1 MECDSKDAQKV
12 VITNQDKA
20 PVLVK
25 FSSGE
30 VYEAAAAQL
39 DPKTGVYIPTTSA
52 QCVES
57 ASGTMTLQYTHGDKC
72 VHRKFPEDRWTTA
85 QMGNESAFYYT
96 VPSWNFGDKAE
107 VCEGAPNNTNDT
119 DNHNNVNVDVDE
131 GPRGNSNGAWWHW
144 FWPRECMRVN
154 QNNPWEFWLVL
165 FLVGLLLFLA
175 LYSWQSNSLTSI
187 FNSSTFT
194 SCTACPAAAEL
205 QQLLKRKV

>member
-1 MECDSKDAQKV
+1 MECDSKDAQRV

-52 QCVES
+52 QCVDS
-57 ASGTMTLQYTHGDKC
+57 ASGALTLQYTHGDKC
-72 VHRKFPEDRWTTA
+72 VHRRFPEDRWTTA

-107 VCEGAPNNTNDT
+107 ICEDAANNNSNANAD
-119 DNHNNVNVDVDE
+119 DNNNVNVDEE

-154 QNNPWEFWLVL
+154 QSNPWEFWLVL
-165 FLVGLLLFLA
+165 LMVALLLFLA
-175 LYSWQSNSLTSI
+175 VYFWRSSSITSM
-187 FNSSTFT
+187 FSSSTP
-194 SCTACPAAAEL
+194 CTTCPAAAEL